1 MRTIIDH
8 RPRPR
13 ETPERM
19 QRYARTALVLGL
31 ALLGLWI
38 IHDFLGALVWA
49 AILTVALWPIFER
62 ACRAWPGGRRVAWP
76 ALFTT
81 IAGLVIIVPLILIA
95 VQVGRE
101 AHDFFQALHGFENDG
116 IPVPDW
122 VARLPVGS
130 KAVADWWS
138 QNLATSFDT
147 NDVLR
152 RFSRGSFFSVTREYG
167 AKFAHRIVTFLF
179 TLLTLFFLFR
189 SGPEFKVQMLDA
201 SHRIFGPR
209 GEHIARQM
217 VASIHGTVD
226 GLVLVGIGEGAA
238 MGVAYLFAGVP
249 HPVLLGAVTAVAA
262 MIPFGA
268 ATAFGG
274 AAIYLLA
281 QGSLG
286 AAVAVVAVGLAVL
299 TVADHLVRPLVIG
312 GATQLPFIWV
322 LLGILGGVETFG
334 LFGLFLG
341 PAVMS
346 ALVLLWR
353 ELVTPREEP
362 AATAV
367 PLMPSGRP

>member
-1 MRTIIDH
+1 MRTIVDH

-38 IHDFLGALVWA
+38 IHDFVAALIWA
-49 AILTVALWPIFER
+49 AILTVALWPTFER
-62 ACRAWPGGRRVAWP
+62 ACRAWPGGRRVVWP

-81 IAGLVIIVPLILIA
+81 IAGLVIIVPLVLIG

-101 AHDFFQALHGFENDG
+101 AHDFFQTLHGLEADG

-122 VARLPVGS
+122 VRHLPLGSQAVG
-130 KAVADWWS
+130 DWWS
-138 QNLATSFDT
+138 RNLATSFDT

-152 RFSRGSFFSVTREYG
+152 RFGHGSFFSFTREYG

-179 TLLTLFFLFR
+179 ALMALFFLFR
-189 SGPEFKVQMLDA
+189 GGREITAQMLDA

-209 GEHIARQM
+209 GEDIARQM

-238 MGVAYLFAGVP
+238 MGLVYLFTGVP

-274 AAIYLLA
+274 AGIYLLV
-281 QGSLG
+281 QGSPGL
-286 AAVAVVAVGLAVL
+286 AILVVAIGLGVVAI
-299 TVADHLVRPLVIG
+299 ADHLIRPVVIG
-312 GATQLPFIWV
+312 GATELPFLWV
-322 LLGILGGVETFG
+322 LLGIIGGVETFG
-334 LFGLFLG
+334 LVGLFLG

-353 ELVTPREEP
+353 ELINPREGTAPATVRPLP
-362 AATAV
+362 AAQ
-367 PLMPSGRP
+367 P

>member
-1 MRTIIDH
+1 
-8 RPRPR
+8 
-13 ETPERM
+13 M
-19 QRYARTALVLGL
+19 QRYARIALVLGL

-38 IHDFLGALVWA
+38 LHDFLGAVVWA
-49 AILTVALWPIFER
+49 AILTVALWPTFER
-62 ACRAWPGGRRVAWP
+62 ACRAWPGGRKVVWP

-81 IAGLVIIVPLILIA
+81 VAGLVIIVPLVLIA

-101 AHDFFQALHGFENDG
+101 AHDFFEFLHGLESEG

-122 VARLPVGS
+122 VGRLPVG
-130 KAVADWWS
+130 KQAVTDWWT

-152 RFSRGSFFSVTREYG
+152 RFGHGSFFSVTREYG
-167 AKFAHRIVTFLF
+167 AKFAHRIVTFAF
-179 TLLTLFFLFR
+179 TLMTLFFLFR
-189 SGPEFKVQMLDA
+189 EGPELTAQMIVA
-201 SHRIFGPR
+201 SQRLFGPR
-209 GEHIARQM
+209 GEHIGRQM

-238 MGVAYLFAGVP
+238 MGVVYLFTGVP

-274 AAIYLLA
+274 AGIYLLA
-281 QGSLG
+281 QGSPGLG
-286 AAVAVVAVGLAVL
+286 LLVVALGLGVVA
-299 TVADHLVRPLVIG
+299 VADHLVRPVVIG
-312 GATQLPFIWV
+312 GATELPFVWV

-334 LFGLFLG
+334 LLGLFLG

-353 ELVTPREEP
+353 ELVRPRP
-362 AATAV
+362 HAAESPRLEAAGG
-367 PLMPSGRP
+367 S